1 MDNFENTSS
10 ELDTT
15 DNSVPTLG
23 QQVVATLA
31 ISAASVVGTF
41 AAMAI
46 GGGVLLAVGKV
57 GEKISERRALK
68 GLRTSETILDST
80 EDE

>member
-1 MDNFENTSS
+1 MDNNETTSTELVATENS
-10 ELDTT
+10 D
-15 DNSVPTLG
+15 PTLG

-46 GGGVLLAVGKV
+46 GGGVLLAIGKV
-57 GEKISERRALK
+57 GEKISERRERKA
-68 GLRTSETILDST
+68 GNSETILTS